1 MMKYKYGD
9 IVIVEFPYSES
20 NLTKKRPAL
29 IISSN
34 NYNNKRKEILI
45 AAITSNIKRVLY
57 GDTKIEN
64 WQEAGLKFSSLVTGI
79 VQTVRQSMINRKLGV
94 FSKKDMQ
101 NVESNL
107 KKIVSF

>member
-9 IVIVEFPYSES
+9 IVLVEFLYSES
-20 NLTKKRPAL
+20 NVTKKRPAL
-29 IISSN
+29 VISSK

-64 WQEAGLKFSSLVTGI
+64 WQETGLKFSSLVTGI
-79 VQTVRQSMINRKLGV
+79 VQTVRQRMINRKLGV
-94 FSKKDMQ
+94 FSKKDLQ

>member
-29 IISSN
+29 VISSN

-45 AAITSNIKRVLY
+45 AAITSNIKRGLY
-57 GDTKIEN
+57 GDTKIKN

-79 VQTVRQSMINRKLGV
+79 VQTVRQRMINRKLGV